1 MQVELILLR
10 LIHILGGTFWV
21 GSAVFMTFFLV
32 PAMQKAGGATAG
44 QIMAGL
50 QQRRMMLIMPIVAV
64 LTILSGMR
72 MWWIVGGGMHYFQH
86 RSGHALAI
94 SGILAILALVIGL
107 AVTRPTASRIGTL
120 ARSAASDETSRKL
133 IQEEIARLQRR
144 ATVWGYIVLTLLVV
158 AAAGMAVAR
167 YL

>member
-1 MQVELILLR
+1 MQVELIALR
-10 LIHILGGTFWV
+10 LIHVLGGVFWV
-21 GSAVFMTFFLV
+21 GSALFMTFFLV

-50 QQRRMMLIMPIVAV
+50 QQRRMMVITPIVAI
-64 LTILSGMR
+64 LTILSGLR

-94 SGILAILALVIGL
+94 SGILAILAFIIGM
-107 AVTRPTASRIGTL
+107 AVARPAGIRIGQL
-120 ARSAASDETSRKL
+120 ARSMVSDQGSKQL
-133 IQEEIARLQRR
+133 VADEIARLQRR
-144 ATVWGYIVLTLLVV
+144 ATVSGYVVVTLLLL